1 MSDGRKFYCMCD
13 SNCKYETMTK
23 EQILAAIAQ
32 AVETGSVGDCDTGFI
47 TKVKETNSGGY
58 VTFWVG
64 TQAQYN
70 ALAENE
76 LNCLYIIT
84 DDTTKAD
91 ILKAYENTVQVAAGA
106 AATAGNAMKTAE
118 DALQKASNAEEAANK
133 YRSENFKNTVN
144 LSWVAS
150 SGGQNLSFLEATPVR
165 YEYNPLTGLVHFAFN
180 IWFKG
185 MLHEGEIIELVHYGN
200 LYLPAKNS
208 PNAPIAADSAAVT
221 AYYSRGDDTRIFIKV
236 NKDIDTGDTDG
247 RLINFSGWYFY
258 GEDTAVG

>member
-1 MSDGRKFYCMCD
+1 MSDGKKYFCFCS

-47 TKVKETNSGGY
+47 TKIKETNSGSY

-70 ALAENE
+70 ALENKAQ
-76 LNCLYIIT
+76 NCMYIIT

-91 ILKAYENTVQVAAGA
+91 ILKAYEYTAQVAADAAVTAGIAKQAAANALQAANGA
-106 AATAGNAMKTAE
+106 AAAAG
-118 DALQKASNAEEAANK
+118 K
-133 YRSENFKNTVN
+133 YRSENFTRTVN

-150 SGGQNLSFLEATPVR
+150 SGGSNLTFLEATPER
-165 YEYNPLTGLVHFAFN
+165 YEYNPVTGLVHFAFN

-185 MLHEGEIIELVHYGN
+185 MLFDGEIIELVHYGN
-200 LYLPAKNS
+200 NYLPAKNS
-208 PNAPIAADSAAVT
+208 ANAPIATDSAAVT
-221 AYYSRGDDTRIFIKV
+221 AYYSRGDDTRVFIKV

-247 RLINFSGWYFY
+247 RLITFSGWYFY